1 MLLCMAIV
9 NAVNKLRL
17 VNTIHDVY
25 ILYYNILYDRRVGFR
40 TLQHSLCIVIKSVNV

>member
-17 VNTIHDVY
+17 VYIKYTMYNVY
-25 ILYYNILYDRRVGFR
+25 IMTVGYGLEHYNTHT
-40 TLQHSLCIVIKSVNV
+40 TL